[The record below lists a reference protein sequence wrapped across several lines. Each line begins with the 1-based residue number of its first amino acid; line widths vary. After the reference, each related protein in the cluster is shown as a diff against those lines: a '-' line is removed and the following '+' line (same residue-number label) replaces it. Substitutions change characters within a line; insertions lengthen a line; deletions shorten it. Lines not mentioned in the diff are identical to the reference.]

1 MTVHL
6 AHFDLSPAL
15 RQWTAMF
22 EPAMKKKSLTLH
34 IEVPDHLFVL
44 SDGYKLER
52 ICYNLLSNSVKYTP
66 EGGEIWIR
74 ATQSGDQL
82 RHRRRGYGYRNS
94 GG

>member
-1 MTVHL
+1 
-6 AHFDLSPAL
+6 
-15 RQWTAMF
+15 MF

-66 EGGEIWIR
+66 EAW
-74 ATQSGDQL
+74 
-82 RHRRRGYGYRNS
+82 
-94 GG
+94 